1 MGKKPKRHS
10 AIYDLVGIGGFE
22 GMIFAQCTSEE
33 ACEKAIRIMDSKGW
47 NVGLLEI
54 RKSNMRLNQLRLSHW
69 DTSDL

>member
-1 MGKKPKRHS
+1 MDKKPKRHS
-10 AIYDLVGIGGFE
+10 AIYELVGTGGFE

-33 ACEKAIRIMDSKGW
+33 ACEKAIQIMDSKGW

>member
-1 MGKKPKRHS
+1 MGKKLKRHS
-10 AIYDLVGIGGFE
+10 AIYELVGTGGFE

-33 ACEKAIRIMDSKGW
+33 ACEKAIQIMDSKGW